1 MGRLNLSLTSAKHLV
16 SKGIMKVLI
25 FLVLTLGLFCYGQ
38 NEEKEPAT
46 GPSENSGTSGMI
58 RAQLRQFIMSK
69 MGKYITH
76 DKKRGHCELH
86 LPNNIL
92 NVVGDKPTGTLKI
105 DYAWTTA
112 GTKDTMN
119 WLFTKTGKK
128 VTIKADI
135 DITMSNKGE
144 EIAEQFAFGHYT
156 VDKTATVTWSNDL
169 SGEYSSNVVATF
181 DEWSMTTIYS
191 IDVTSEAVR
200 TNTIFTFNIKTDL
213 SSDLPE
219 GLRFFEGT
227 THKADLTAQVS
238 LANVCRA
245 GSYIFTKGCKIT
257 STVEGTENGKKKDIS
272 LLLETTGMHVE
283 FSGENT
289 VSGESFKFEVT
300 GEDYKEATTLDKSM
314 FFSLDVKTLKMT
326 ESALFLRVPSKK
338 VAVRVLRPLGLIL
351 WHPHKMLFKKI
362 FEGGNPNFN
371 KTKRVFDQ
379 IAVIGLHW
387 DSLARQCIG
396 TTIFDVYRIM
406 KASRIESE
414 MAMTKLKAP
423 ESKAKFVLAML
434 FVNLDAAKT
443 FNELLVSGAHGI
455 NFHIINLLNGY
466 VAPKIAATRGY
477 LSRMTGRRGVR
488 IYNRRMLNINNMIKG
503 YTLKNEISIKVFKE
517 RAALKN
523 EISIKLF
530 KKRAAYRQRR
540 KLQLAR
546 KLARKNRLRNRKN

>member
-69 MGKYITH
+69 LGKYITH

-92 NVVGDKPTGTLKI
+92 NVVGDKPTGTFKI

-227 THKADLTAQVS
+227 
-238 LANVCRA
+238 
-245 GSYIFTKGCKIT
+245 
-257 STVEGTENGKKKDIS
+257 ENGKKMDKS
-272 LLLETTGMHVE
+272 LLFETTGMHVE